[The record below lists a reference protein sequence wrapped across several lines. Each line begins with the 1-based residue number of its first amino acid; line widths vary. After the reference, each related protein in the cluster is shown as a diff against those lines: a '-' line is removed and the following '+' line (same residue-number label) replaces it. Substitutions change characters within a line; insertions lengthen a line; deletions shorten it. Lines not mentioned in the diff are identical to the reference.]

1 MATRTSGKKMPD
13 TYFELVQEFP
23 LTHIRTEPQLDAAQ
37 ARIDRLLQEDLDE
50 GGQEYL
56 DALTDL
62 VETFEAEHFPIP
74 DASEADVLR
83 ELMRQHSLTQAGLT
97 KEVGIAQSTLS
108 AVLNGTRKL
117 TRNQVTA
124 LAGFFRVSPAV
135 FLPVDDRP

>member
-62 VETFEAEHFPIP
+62 VETFEGEHFPIP

-108 AVLNGTRKL
+108 AVLNGSRKF

-124 LAGFFRVSPAV
+124 LAGFFHVSPAV